1 MATELK
7 MKRSSVAAKVPT
19 VSQLELGEIAINTFD
34 GRMYIKKDDGIPTIV
49 EIGGASSSNAAIYER
64 DSFTATAGQTEFTIS
79 SVADLIEVYINGLLL
94 NPTEDYTVSGNIITL
109 LDPALLNDEVEI
121 INYIKSSILS
131 LDPTVNSITFND
143 IVGNATGGTL
153 SWDSTSET
161 LKIALDANNNLLV
174 GQEEQFYVKATESI
188 SKGDL
193 VMFAG
198 VEGDHI
204 LVSKANPA
212 ATGFIPE
219 WIVGVA
225 KYALANNDFGY
236 VTSFGKIEGLN
247 TSLLTAGSL
256 LYMHPTTPG
265 ALTTTKPT
273 PPNHIILVAAVVR
286 SNSSNGSYFV
296 RITHQADTDET
307 PEGSTNL
314 YYTTARANSAID
326 TRVTKSFIDALNV
339 DADTL
344 DGKQLSTIEAA
355 IEDAEILALAGL

>member
-7 MKRSSVAAKVPT
+7 MKRSSVAEKVPT

-34 GRMYIKKDDGIPTIV
+34 GKMYIKKDDGTPTIV
-49 EIGGASSSNAAIYER
+49 EIGGAGSSNAAIYER
-64 DSFTATAGQTEFTIS
+64 DSFIATAGQTEFTIS
-79 SVADLIEVYINGLLL
+79 SVADLIEAYINGLLL
-94 NPTEDYTVSGNIITL
+94 NPTEDYTVSGNIVTL
-109 LDPALLNDEVEI
+109 LVPALLNDEVEI

-131 LDPTVNSITFND
+131 LDSTVDSITFND
-143 IVGNATGGTL
+143 LVDNATGGTL

-286 SNSSNGSYFV
+286 
-296 RITHQADTDET
+296 
-307 PEGSTNL
+307 
-314 YYTTARANSAID
+314 
-326 TRVTKSFIDALNV
+326 
-339 DADTL
+339 
-344 DGKQLSTIEAA
+344 
-355 IEDAEILALAGL
+355 